1 MKKLIFPLLVL
12 LPMTSAFALDCN
24 NAQTQLDMNQCA
36 SAEYKKSDNELNN
49 TYQQVLKAT
58 SGEQTNLLKKSQNKW
73 IEYRDTDCKFQTYS
87 SRGGSINSMN
97 VSHCLTGKTEQRT
110 KELKEMLNC
119 PEGDVSCAL

>member
-1 MKKLIFPLLVL
+1 MKKVILALFVT
-12 LPMTSAFALDCN
+12 LPMASAFALDCN

-36 SAEYKKSDNELNN
+36 STEYKKADKELND

-58 SGEQTNLLKKSQNKW
+58 SGEQTNLLKKAQGKW
-73 IEYRDTDCKFQTYS
+73 NEYRDADCKFQTYS
-87 SRGGSINSMN
+87 HRDGSINSMN
-97 VSHCLTGKTEQRT
+97 VSHCLTSKTEQRT